1 LTGIIEAIQTVVR
14 EEIKKIHIMDLG
26 VITSV
31 FPHSS
36 EGDKDNYECNV
47 RIRDKDVELRKVP
60 VATQHIGLSN
70 MLHVNDLVL
79 VSFINGDVNSPII
92 IGRLYNDEDRPPLS
106 KMEEIVYKPAYTKN
120 TSLRR
125 INLIFPEEVL
135 NINLFDDK
143 MSIVIGRSS
152 MLVDSSGEILINSVK
167 SNDSDNGTEIATNDN
182 SHRVS
187 VKSTSGVSSIN
198 MNDSGFI
205 RFQANPSDKICE
217 ITMTDAGV
225 RISADSDIIVDT
237 DSDMRVECKGDL
249 LFKAKNIRFESQ
261 AAIKIKSGT
270 DLEVNARGSA
280 MIKCNTTANLEAGG
294 PMTIKGALININ
306 P

>member
-1 LTGIIEAIQTVVR
+1 LTGIIQAIQMIVQQ
-14 EEIKKIHIMDLG
+14 EIGKIHIMELG
-26 VITSV
+26 IITSV

-36 EGDKDNYECNV
+36 ESDKDNYECNV

-70 MLHVNDLVL
+70 ILHIGDLVL
-79 VSFINGDVNSPII
+79 LSFINGDINSPII

-106 KMEEIVYKPAYTKN
+106 KMEEIVYKPMYTRN

-125 INLIFPEEVL
+125 INLVLPEEVL

-152 MLVDSSGEILINSVK
+152 IYVDSSGEILTNSVK
-167 SNDSDNGTEIATNDN
+167 SKDSDSGTEISTNDN
-182 SHRVS
+182 SHRIS
-187 VKSTSGVSSIN
+187 VNSTNGVSSIN

-205 RFQANPSDKICE
+205 RLQANPSNKICE

-225 RISADSDIIVDT
+225 RISADSEITIDT
-237 DSDMRVECKGDL
+237 DSNMSVECKGDL

-270 DLEVNARGSA
+270 DLEANARGSA
-280 MIKCNTTANLEAGG
+280 MIKCNTMAGLESGG
-294 PMTIKGALININ
+294 PMTIKGALVNIN